1 MVRGRG
7 MMSCLSSWRPLATR
21 TILAAVTLCAGG
33 SPPLSAQSIKR
44 TPTTIA
50 ALDAYPTF
58 FHRRPVV
65 VRATVE
71 GDLQDVFITDGEQR
85 LRVLNL
91 VPPAVGE
98 NPQLEI
104 DGSYWDVG
112 RLAPDDP
119 RLADHEIRQLSE
131 RLFNKPWPANGEL
144 PLLIADDARR
154 VDEPDD
160 VTIWTIGLE
169 PGRYR
174 DQTVTVTGRFRGR
187 NLFGDLPEAP
197 GNSPSDF
204 VLQSANAAV
213 WVVGKEPR
221 GKNFD
226 LDVMARV
233 DTNRWLQVTGTVHGS
248 DWLVEIEA
256 DEIEAVAPPEPVSQG
271 STLTED
277 PEQGPAPEVI
287 FSLPTL
293 DDTRVATDALV
304 RFQFSRDMDPE
315 SFDGHVEAVYV
326 GAAQTATSPANG
338 GGLEWDVQYQPRNR
352 VLNVSFV
359 EPLLP
364 YRTLEVKLGDGIL
377 ATDGATLVAYSL
389 SFTTGGS

>member
-1 MVRGRG
+1 
-7 MMSCLSSWRPLATR
+7 MMSCLTRWRPMAAGA
-21 TILAAVTLCAGG
+21 ILVAVALCAGG
-33 SPPLSAQSIKR
+33 SPRLSAQPIRR
-44 TPTTIA
+44 TPTTLA

-71 GDLQDVFITDGEQR
+71 GDLQDVFVTDGER
-85 LRVLNL
+85 RIRALNV
-91 VPPAVGE
+91 VPPVAGA
-98 NPQLEI
+98 NPRLEI
-104 DGSYWDVG
+104 DGAFWDVG

-131 RLFNKPWPANGEL
+131 RLFNKPWPASGEL
-144 PLLIADDARR
+144 PVLIADDARR
-154 VDEPDD
+154 ADEPDG

-169 PGRYR
+169 PGRHR

-197 GNSPSDF
+197 GTSPSDF

-221 GKNFD
+221 GKDFD
-226 LDVMARV
+226 LDVMGRV
-233 DTNRWLQVTGTVHGS
+233 DTDRWLQVTGTVRGS
-248 DWLVEIEA
+248 DRLVEIEA
-256 DEIEAVAPPEPVSQG
+256 DEIEEVAGPEPALRG

-277 PEQGPAPEVI
+277 LEQGPAPEVI
-287 FSLPTL
+287 FSAPTG
-293 DDTRVATDALV
+293 DDTLVATDALV

-315 SFDGHVEAVYV
+315 SFEGHVEAEYA
-326 GAAQTATSPANG
+326 GAAQTPADPANG
-338 GGLEWDVQYQPRNR
+338 GGLEWDVAYQPRNR
-352 VLNVSFV
+352 VLNVSFA

-364 YRTLEVKLGDGIL
+364 YRTLEVRLGDGIL
-377 ATDGATLVAYSL
+377 ATDGAVLVPYSL
-389 SFTTGGS
+389 RFTTGGS